1 MTMNMTENPLLQNWT
16 YPPFDAIEYN
26 HYLPAFQQSIK
37 EAKQELDVIAGN
49 PQTPSFANTIAAI
62 DQAGMQYNKVANV
75 FFNLLETDAT
85 SQMQAIAEQVIPLT
99 VDYSNYYYLHTELF
113 ARVKYVYEHI
123 EKQMLSTEESALLE
137 KIYKDYVRHG
147 IMLGKE
153 EQNRYKAISEK
164 LSEITM
170 RYKNNVLS
178 DTAKYEL
185 YFSPDQAK
193 DLSGIPASEMSI
205 AADRALKKNHEG
217 GWLFDLSMP
226 GYTAFMKY
234 ADNRTYRRQL
244 YMAYNARALGGEND
258 NRDLVRQ
265 IVNLRLESARLLGYG
280 TYADYV
286 LENRMATTPQEVN
299 DFLNRLNKAFKPIAE
314 QECITIQK
322 YANEHG
328 LQGELQPWDWAYYST
343 LYQTSLF
350 SFDEQLLKPYFR
362 LEQVQ
367 KGVFELANRLYGLE
381 FERNTQIPIY
391 APEVQVWNVYQNDH
405 TLLAVLFMDFY
416 PRATKR
422 NGAWMTSF
430 VDTYKNEQG
439 ERVIPQISLVFN
451 FTPATAECPSLLSYN
466 EVTTFLHEF
475 GHALHG
481 MLSQVNYLTLSGTS
495 VKRDFVEL
503 PSQIMENWACEQEF
517 LQLFAYHYQNG
528 DALPRD
534 WVEKIKMIDNYC
546 AGYDNV
552 RQFNFAVLDMAWHSI
567 TQPLEEDVEKFELN
581 ATQHTTLLP
590 RVQDTAIS
598 TAFTH
603 IFGGGYAAGY
613 YGYKW
618 AEVLAADAFEE
629 FKQHGIFSKEV
640 AERFKNCILTKG
652 GTEHPMNLYIKFK
665 GRKPNVEALLRKSL
679 G

>member
-1 MTMNMTENPLLQNWT
+1 MNITENPLLQNWI
-16 YPPFDAIEYN
+16 YPPFDAIEYE
-26 HYLPAFQQSIK
+26 HYLPAFRQSIK
-37 EAKQELDVIAGN
+37 EAKQELDIIADN
-49 PQTPSFANTIAAI
+49 RQQPSFANTILAI
-62 DQAGMQYNKVANV
+62 DHAGMQYNKIANI

-85 SQMQAIAEQVIPLT
+85 SQMQSIADQVIPLT
-99 VDYSNYYYLHTELF
+99 VDYSNYYYLHTGLF
-113 ARVKYVYEHI
+113 AKVRYVYEHTGK
-123 EKQMLSTEESALLE
+123 ESLTTEEYALLD

-147 IMLGKE
+147 ILLDQEG
-153 EQNRYKAISEK
+153 QNRYKKLTET
-164 LSEITM
+164 LSEITL
-170 RYKNNVLS
+170 RYKNNVLA
-178 DTAKYEL
+178 DTATYEL
-185 YFSPDQAK
+185 YFSPDREK
-193 DLSGIPASEMSI
+193 DLSGIPSSEMNI
-205 AADRALKKNHEG
+205 AADRALKKHHEG

-226 GYTAFMKY
+226 SYTAFMKY
-234 ADNRTYRRQL
+234 ADNRQYRKQL
-244 YMAYNARALGGEND
+244 YMAYNSRALGGKND
-258 NRDLVRQ
+258 NKHIVKQ
-265 IVNLRLESARLLGYG
+265 IVNLRLELARLLGYS

-299 DFLNRLNKAFKPIAE
+299 DFLNNLNKAFKPVAE
-314 QECITIQK
+314 QECKTIQK
-322 YANEHG
+322 YAGEHG

-350 SFDEQLLKPYFR
+350 SFDEQCLKPYFC
-362 LEQVQ
+362 LENVQ
-367 KGVFELANRLYGLE
+367 KGIFELANRLYGLT
-381 FERNTQIPIY
+381 FEQNTHIPIY
-391 APEVQVWNVYQNDH
+391 APDVQVWNVYQNDR
-405 TLLAVLFMDFY
+405 TLLAVLYMDFY
-416 PRATKR
+416 PRPTKR

-430 VDTYKNEQG
+430 ADTYKNEQG
-439 ERVIPQISLVFN
+439 EREIPQISLVFN
-451 FTPATAECPSLLSYN
+451 FTPASADCPSLLTYN
-466 EVTTFLHEF
+466 EVCTFLHEF

-481 MLSQVNYLTLSGTS
+481 MLSQATYLSLSGTS

-517 LQLFAYHYQNG
+517 LQLFAYHYLSG
-528 DALPRD
+528 ELLPQA
-534 WVEKIKMIDNYC
+534 WIEKIKMIDNYC
-546 AGYDNV
+546 AGYYNV

-567 TQPLEEDVEKFELN
+567 TQATEEDIETFERQ

-590 RVQDTAIS
+590 RVPHTAVS

-652 GTEHPMNLYIKFK
+652 GTDHPMNLYIRFK
-665 GRKPNVEALLRKSL
+665 GRKPGVEALLRKSL